1 MWLKWWDC
9 WAPVIYH
16 CLCACITVSQHWHN
30 FDWNARSSFLR
41 CVARENACGCILL
54 VNAVIQGGN
63 CAKEIYSC
71 SFPQK
76 VYEISQSFTSSS
88 GNRKQTR
95 DTDSCLERRDGIFF
109 NYVLRWHCKPLAL
122 VCSHHGLAITDS
134 HYSQR
139 IPLLFLGLQPLH
151 PIHSEFIS
159 NCLCDIEQC
168 TIASRCSELK
178 SQYIMK
184 NCALLG
190 LLLAC
195 PQTRLLNFL
204 FARFSSQSCI
214 HPCLYALVLSCYLL
228 ATSCCLFPDFFH
240 WIFDQ

>member
-1 MWLKWWDC
+1 MLVGAFYLSMQW
-9 WAPVIYH
+9 
-16 CLCACITVSQHWHN
+16 S
-30 FDWNARSSFLR
+30 
-41 CVARENACGCILL
+41 REAIAQKRYI
-54 VNAVIQGGN
+54 VVP
-63 CAKEIYSC
+63 
-71 SFPQK
+71 FPQK

-95 DTDSCLERRDGIFF
+95 DTDSCLDRRDGIFF

-178 SQYIMK
+178 SIYHEELCFVGFIARLPTNKAPELFICQIFKSVMHSS
-184 NCALLG
+184 LLVCTRVV
-190 LLLAC
+190 LLSISNI
-195 PQTRLLNFL
+195 LLPLPWL
-204 FARFSSQSCI
+204 FSLNIWPVIIYLFKFRQVPDQIYDYLRFKKQCTAYELWI
-214 HPCLYALVLSCYLL
+214 R
-228 ATSCCLFPDFFH
+228 FH
-240 WIFDQ
+240 

>member
-1 MWLKWWDC
+1 MLVGAFYLSMQW
-9 WAPVIYH
+9 
-16 CLCACITVSQHWHN
+16 S
-30 FDWNARSSFLR
+30 
-41 CVARENACGCILL
+41 REAIAQKKYI
-54 VNAVIQGGN
+54 VVP
-63 CAKEIYSC
+63 
-71 SFPQK
+71 FPQK

-95 DTDSCLERRDGIFF
+95 DTDSCLDRRDGIFF

-214 HPCLYALVLSCYLL
+214 YPCLYALVLSCYLL